1 MELLIGIV
9 IGIAI
14 SFLAMMLSTMAMQ
27 APECRCTYKRDRSR
41 YVLQFSL

>member
-14 SFLAMMLSTMAMQ
+14 SFLAMMLSTMAVQ
-27 APECRCTYKRDRSR
+27 APECRCTYRRDPSR
-41 YVLQFSL
+41 YVPQLSL